1 MLYDAI
7 IFDFFDVLCP
17 DDFKAWLQRHG
28 YEKEGEFLRAS
39 EDLDHGHITPDEF
52 FIRLS
57 ELSGQE
63 VEALKLDFKR
73 PPVVDKMV
81 LDVVRQLRKQGLK
94 VGLLSNAPSSF
105 IRGILADN
113 RLERHFDEIT
123 ISSEVGMIKPSREV
137 FEHMLTRL
145 GVAPSKTIFID
156 DNQTYVAGAE
166 AIGLHGIQFA
176 SADQL
181 KESLLAAGVT
191 L

>member
-1 MLYDAI
+1 MHYDAV

-17 DDFKAWLQRHG
+17 DDFNAWLQRHG
-28 YEKEGEFLRAS
+28 YEKEGKFLRAS
-39 EDLDHGHITPDEF
+39 EDLDHGHITPDDF
-52 FIRLS
+52 FVRLS
-57 ELSGQE
+57 QLSGQE

-81 LDVVRQLRKQGLK
+81 LDIVRQLRKQGLK

-113 RLERHFDEIT
+113 QLERHFDEIT

-137 FEHMLTRL
+137 FEHMLARL
-145 GVAPSKTIFID
+145 GVAPSKAIFID
-156 DNQTYVAGAE
+156 DNQQYVAGAE
-166 AIGLHGIQFA
+166 AVGLHGIQFT
-176 SADQL
+176 SAGRL
-181 KESLLAAGVT
+181 KESLLGVGIA